1 MIEEL
6 AEEHHLFGKRGCD
19 TIFVTFPF
27 FLPNANGWDKPDIWM
42 AKTIIPRPDSQ

>member
-27 FLPNANGWDKPDIWM
+27 
-42 AKTIIPRPDSQ
+42 SQNNETGKFSVGKLKFI

>member
-19 TIFVTFPF
+19 TIFVTFLF
-27 FLPNANGWDKPDIWM
+27 FLKIMKLENF
-42 AKTIIPRPDSQ
+42 Q